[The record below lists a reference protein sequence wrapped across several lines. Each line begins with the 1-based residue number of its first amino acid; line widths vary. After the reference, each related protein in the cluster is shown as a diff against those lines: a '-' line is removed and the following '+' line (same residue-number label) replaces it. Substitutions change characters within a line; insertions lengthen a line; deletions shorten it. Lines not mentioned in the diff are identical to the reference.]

1 MSLKWINRLLG
12 RAAPPAPKPAK
23 AEKPTKA
30 VIGKSAPK
38 PPVLEPD
45 WRAMLAT
52 DPQLWQDARE
62 RAKTG
67 PRILI
72 ATSTGGHGAVT
83 PLESLLAVAL
93 TLRGADVHFLLCDH
107 FLPGCLQSTINL
119 FDPPSQFLQDG
130 VMEEKLCASCYSSG
144 RVIYEGTGLPIHRFS
159 DLVTVKE
166 KLRAA
171 ETARSVALADIPLHI
186 FEGIPVGDHAKAG
199 TMRFVGRGS
208 LGDDPYDEA
217 VLRRYLEAAILTAMA
232 TRTLLTRH
240 EFAAACF
247 HHGIYVPQGV
257 IGEVARQRGVRVVN
271 WAVAY
276 RKQCFVF
283 SHDNSYHLKMIDEPV
298 KQWEDMKW
306 SPRHNEVITDY
317 LRSRWQSSNDWIKFF
332 DEPEIDPTQIT
343 QELGLDPAKPCIA
356 MLTNVTWDAQLFYA
370 SNAFPS
376 ILDWVFET
384 IRYFSRRPDLQLII
398 RIHPA
403 EVRGT
408 MKARQQMMDEI
419 KRVFPELPS
428 NVFVVEPGS
437 QLSTYAIAA
446 LSDCAL
452 IYGTKTGVELTA
464 AGIPVIVAG
473 EAWIRNKGITQDA
486 SSRQDYLEILDRLP
500 LKKRLDPAT
509 VERARK
515 YAFHFFFRRMIPLHH
530 CVEQIEGFPLYRVKR
545 APLATLTPGHDQ
557 GLDVVC
563 DAVLT
568 GSPFIFPAEEHI
580 P

>member
-1 MSLKWINRLLG
+1 MNWLQKLMG
-12 RAAPPAPKPAK
+12 RAAKPQPKPKKAPKPD
-23 AEKPTKA
+23 KPKKTA
-30 VIGKSAPK
+30 SPQAP
-38 PPVLEPD
+38 VVEPD
-45 WRAMLAT
+45 WAALLAS
-52 DPQLWQDARE
+52 DPGLWEEARE
-62 RAKTG
+62 KAKTG

-93 TLRGADVHFLLCDH
+93 TLRGASVHFLLCDQ
-107 FLPGCLQSTINL
+107 FLPGCLQATINL
-119 FDPPSQFLQDG
+119 FEPASRFLEPEFLRQH
-130 VMEEKLCASCYSSG
+130 LCASCYGSG
-144 RVIYEGTGLPIHRFS
+144 RAVYERTGLPVHAISEH
-159 DLVTVKE
+159 VTAE
-166 KLRAA
+166 ERDRASS
-171 ETARSVALADIPLHI
+171 TARSASLAEIPTYV

-199 TMRFVGRGS
+199 AMRFLGRGS
-208 LGDDPYDEA
+208 LDASPYDEA
-217 VLRRYLEAAILTAMA
+217 VLRRYFEAAILTAIA
-232 TRTLLTRH
+232 TRSILERH
-240 EFAAACF
+240 HFACACF

-257 IGEVARQRGVRVVN
+257 IGEVARQRNVRVAN

-283 SHDNSYHLKMIDEPV
+283 SHENSYHLKMIEEPV
-298 KQWEDMKW
+298 AHWERMAW

-332 DEPEIDPTQIT
+332 DEPEIDPAHISR
-343 QELGLDPAKPCIA
+343 ELGLDPGKPCVA

-384 IRYFSRRPDLQLII
+384 IRYFAGRPDLQLVI

-408 MKARQQMMDEI
+408 MKALQPMIGEI
-419 KRVFPELPS
+419 SREFPELPK
-428 NVFVVEPGS
+428 NVFIVPPES
-437 QLSTYAIAA
+437 HLSTYAIAA

-473 EAWIRNKGITQDA
+473 EAWIRNKGITRDA
-486 SSRQDYLEILDRLP
+486 STREEYFKILAELP
-500 LKKRLDPAT
+500 LRKRLDPAT

-515 YAFHFFFRRMIPLHH
+515 YAVHFFFRRMIPLNH

-545 APLATLTPGHDQ
+545 APLASLTPGHDE
-557 GLDVVC
+557 GLDVIC

-580 P
+580 H